1 MSSAVGQEVRTGN
14 DRSRSVSFIGTVVTV
29 FGIIMILA
37 GGFTWYQVSSQLAG
51 EKITVSVDA
60 SMFAG
65 QTVNSPWTAYS
76 EALTIEKHA
85 LEASGGKTYA
95 ELPKDDPNRQVV
107 MTGSFLRA
115 SLFTSVVAFGVA
127 FMAFGLG
134 IVFTLIGIALRRVSR
149 P

>member
-1 MSSAVGQEVRTGN
+1 MSSTVGQEVRTTT
-14 DRSRSVSFIGTVVTV
+14 DRSRSVSLIGTIVAA
-29 FGIIMILA
+29 FGIVMILA

-51 EKITVSVDA
+51 EKITVSEDA
-60 SMFAG
+60 DLFAG
-65 QTVNSPWTAYS
+65 QAVNSPWTAYS

-85 LEASGGKTYA
+85 LKASGGKTYA

-134 IVFTLIGIALRRVSR
+134 IVFVLLGAALRRVSR

>member
-1 MSSAVGQEVRTGN
+1 MSTVTPSISTTS
-14 DRSRSVSFIGTVVTV
+14 DRLRSVSVIGTIVVV

-37 GGFTWYQVSSQLAG
+37 GGFTWYQVQSQLAS
-51 EKITVSVDA
+51 EKITVSEDA

-65 QTVNSPWTAYS
+65 QAVNSPWTAYS
-76 EALTIEKHA
+76 EAQTIEKHA
-85 LEASGGKTYA
+85 LAASGGKTYA

-127 FMAFGLG
+127 FMAFGVG
-134 IVFTLIGIALRRVSR
+134 IVLVLVGIAFRRVAR
-149 P
+149 A